1 LDLLD
6 AQKISAYQK
15 NLDTLLQE
23 LDDLQGKNASMSV
36 DARKEKL
43 GHPKELVEKLHTACS
58 NVK

>member
-1 LDLLD
+1 
-6 AQKISAYQK
+6 
-15 NLDTLLQE
+15 LDTLLQE

-58 NVK
+58 NVKQTLENIPKLVERME